1 MGRPRWGDKGVG
13 VGHLWAPT
21 THNPEARLPQV
32 SDRPGPTPPAWLHRR
47 LNKLGEPAQILV
59 ISHRDDASTRSK
71 DFTGSCDS
79 INSSECTK
87 TTYLRGQ
94 NIPLEPEELAEREI
108 KRRKALEHQNAIRQQ
123 LEERERKRREE
134 KEKRMLEERKA
145 DERMKKQQE
154 MERKRL
160 EDEQRRQKE
169 KEEKEER
176 KAQAMREAL
185 ENAERL
191 RHATERHATSD
202 LDESMR
208 RVQITE
214 QQSLNNDVISS
225 GSSVSSSCDQQD
237 SRFNIQDLKIQEQYR
252 SSQQLTNNNNADDA
266 REAMSRVADD
276 ERRKAVSRVADD
288 ERPIAAVVA
297 AAVVAPL
304 ASQPPPNDHADHS
317 EQESEESSS
326 VSTSIGIVLSPQEIS
341 ANQLSVIP
349 SPGRLLTPSKFRTRQ
364 RAVEKATQ
372 TFLNKC
378 ERNNK
383 LPLRYSRSQQ
393 PPRLE
398 DRPKW
403 GVNRPEMQ
411 YIKQSD
417 RDPYRFRRIVNNS
430 RVTRGR
436 NTSQETSR
444 SPSPGKHS
452 VFNSSHHSETTLNN
466 KSITSNS
473 PSITGISVSRGT
485 TTPRLQVIQKV
496 GSIRKSSAG
505 RPRYIS
511 VKGAVMHSNHL
522 RQRMLNRVQL
532 QQPKMNLEENV
543 VNHEKNGDRLS
554 ERRS

>member
-1 MGRPRWGDKGVG
+1 
-13 VGHLWAPT
+13 
-21 THNPEARLPQV
+21 
-32 SDRPGPTPPAWLHRR
+32 
-47 LNKLGEPAQILV
+47 
-59 ISHRDDASTRSK
+59 
-71 DFTGSCDS
+71 
-79 INSSECTK
+79 
-87 TTYLRGQ
+87 
-94 NIPLEPEELAEREI
+94 
-108 KRRKALEHQNAIRQQ
+108 
-123 LEERERKRREE
+123 
-134 KEKRMLEERKA
+134 MLEERKA

-160 EDEQRRQKE
+160 EDEQRRQKD

-191 RHATERHATSD
+191 AREDKIRERRRHASERHATSD

-237 SRFNIQDLKIQEQYR
+237 SRFKIQDLKIQEQYR
-252 SSQQLTNNNNADDA
+252 NQQLTNNNNADDA

-317 EQESEESSS
+317 EQDYEMYFDFYFEFLKKFFSFNFNWDSSFAA
-326 VSTSIGIVLSPQEIS
+326 GDLR
-341 ANQLSVIP
+341 NQLSVIP

-452 VFNSSHHSETTLNN
+452 VFNSSHHSETTH

-543 VNHEKNGDRLS
+543 VNHEKTEIVSVRDVLNQLTSLRQGLS
-554 ERRS
+554 QKQHEWDISRCQTPYSEVSSRS